1 MDLKNVDLLSLQ
13 TSAMKADPTIQAL
26 CAALTPQFQQL
37 ANEVKLCMIY
47 NRIDGLDEAA
57 LDELAWQ
64 MHIDWYDATADIS
77 IKSQLIRTANDVHAK
92 LGTPAAVEDV
102 VKAYFG
108 NGQVQEWWEY
118 GGTNGMFN
126 VLTTNGA
133 VTDTLAA
140 QFARVIE
147 PVKRKSQHLD
157 QVIIN
162 LSGTEPEFH
171 ACIVHVGDFIK
182 IGG

>member
-13 TSAMKADPTIQAL
+13 TSAMKTDSTIKAL

-37 ANEVKLCMIY
+37 ANEVKMCMIY
-47 NRIDGLDEAA
+47 SRINELDEAA

-77 IKSQLIRTANDVHAK
+77 IKRQLIKTADDVHAK
-92 LGTPAAVEDV
+92 LGTAAAVEDV

-108 NGQVQEWWEY
+108 DGQVQEWFEY

-126 VLTTNGA
+126 VLTTNGS

-157 QVIIN
+157 QVIVN
-162 LSGTEPEFH
+162 LSGTSPEFH
-171 ACIVHVGDFIK
+171 TCIVHVGDFITV
-182 IGG
+182 

>member
-1 MDLKNVDLLSLQ
+1 MDLKDVDLLSLQ
-13 TSAMKADPTIQAL
+13 TSVMKTDPTIKAL
-26 CAALTPQFQQL
+26 CAALTPQFKQL

-47 NRIDGLDEAA
+47 SRVDELDEVV

-64 MHIDWYDATADIS
+64 MHIDWYDATADIE
-77 IKSQLIRTANDVHAK
+77 IKRKLIKTAPDVQAK

-102 VKAYFG
+102 ILAYFG
-108 NGQVQEWWEY
+108 DGQVLEWWEY
-118 GGTNGMFN
+118 GGTNGMLN
-126 VLTTNGA
+126 VLTTNGS
-133 VTDTLAA
+133 VTDKLAA

-162 LSGTEPEFH
+162 LSGTSPEFH
-171 ACIVHVGDFIK
+171 TCVVHVGDFITV
-182 IGG
+182 